1 HNEDVLL
8 REQID
13 CGESIGNFNRHMVTF
28 FRFVKLWFCGAF
40 RLFFAKIGNK
50 KHRSALLPRT
60 LGAVWSFASGA
71 RY

>member
-1 HNEDVLL
+1 
-8 REQID
+8 
-13 CGESIGNFNRHMVTF
+13 MVTF

-40 RLFFAKIGNK
+40 RLFIIKTGNK

-71 RY
+71 RC